1 MAAEDDELTHLW
13 PRNNKRSKLGQLGGL
28 IKYIIHILMGRIEK
42 KISSEQIWM
51 LMYEGSM
58 KLSAKIILIGQKI
71 LDFGGNL
78 VCVCV
83 SEMSAMPSDKTHLS

>member
-13 PRNNKRSKLGQLGGL
+13 PSNNKRSKLGQLGGL

-42 KISSEQIWM
+42 KISSEQICM

-71 LDFGGNL
+71 LDFGGNFS
-78 VCVCV
+78 VCV

>member
-1 MAAEDDELTHLW
+1 
-13 PRNNKRSKLGQLGGL
+13 
-28 IKYIIHILMGRIEK
+28 MGRIEK

-51 LMYEGSM
+51 LVYEGSM

-83 SEMSAMPSDKTHLS
+83 CVRNVCHAL

>member
-1 MAAEDDELTHLW
+1 
-13 PRNNKRSKLGQLGGL
+13 
-28 IKYIIHILMGRIEK
+28 MGRIEE

-51 LMYEGSM
+51 LMYERSM

-83 SEMSAMPSDKTHLS
+83 CQKCLPCPLTKLICPNS